1 MDTVDRISW
10 LYRIDVRLQASTKDT
25 TASGKTSTFT
35 HKSPAP
41 SKNYASRKVKRYVK
55 DRPFSSSTKFPTKRR

>member
-25 TASGKTSTFT
+25 TAS
-35 HKSPAP
+35 AII
-41 SKNYASRKVKRYVK
+41 RQ
-55 DRPFSSSTKFPTKRR
+55 

>member
-25 TASGKTSTFT
+25 TARQLFDNDGL
-35 HKSPAP
+35 H
-41 SKNYASRKVKRYVK
+41 
-55 DRPFSSSTKFPTKRR
+55 DR